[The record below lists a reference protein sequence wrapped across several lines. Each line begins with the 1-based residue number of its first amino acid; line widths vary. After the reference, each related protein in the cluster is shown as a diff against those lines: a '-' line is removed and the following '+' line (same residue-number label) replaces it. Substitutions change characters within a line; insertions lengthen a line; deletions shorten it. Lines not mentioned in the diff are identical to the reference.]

1 MCGGSARL
9 DVLSLAVTDDGAQAE
24 LVPAAPMPVPVDAL
38 ADELARARVGDAGGA
53 PSALRDRL
61 PTSSS
66 GGTIVVFPRGPIRAL
81 PDEHAGRRERF
92 AELDAL
98 QAGWQVELRSRPGAA
113 LVEAQFFSPEGM
125 LFKSFAEA
133 RRAGLK
139 ARDA

>member
-1 MCGGSARL
+1 
-9 DVLSLAVTDDGAQAE
+9 
-24 LVPAAPMPVPVDAL
+24 MPVPVDAL

-53 PSALRDRL
+53 PSALHVKL

-66 GGTIVVFPRGPIRAL
+66 GGSDTIVVYPRGPICAL

-113 LVEAQFFSPEGM
+113 LVEAQFFSPEGVP
-125 LFKSFAEA
+125 FKSFAEA